1 MLQYIIGVLVGF
13 ISYAVYNV
21 IYERANTPIELL
33 KNALLTYALTKIK
46 STDFHCNFNYTEFDG
61 TKLPT
66 LSGYNVPNAC
76 FSYMSKFSYISP
88 LHSKNYSYFN
98 PLYSKNM
105 AAKTHA
111 IEKYLKQNLNTN
123 EKILHFFEQYVA
135 CENVAR
141 TDN

>member
-1 MLQYIIGVLVGF
+1 MLQYIIGVLTGF

-33 KNALLTYALTKIK
+33 KNALLTYALGKIK
-46 STDFHCNFNYTEFDG
+46 STDFDCNFNYTEFDG

-66 LSGYNVPNAC
+66 MSGYNISNAC
-76 FSYMSKFSYISP
+76 FSYMAKC
-88 LHSKNYSYFN
+88 SYFT

-105 AAKTHA
+105 ATKTHA

-123 EKILHFFEQYVA
+123 EKVLHFFEQYIA
-135 CENVAR
+135 CENVSH